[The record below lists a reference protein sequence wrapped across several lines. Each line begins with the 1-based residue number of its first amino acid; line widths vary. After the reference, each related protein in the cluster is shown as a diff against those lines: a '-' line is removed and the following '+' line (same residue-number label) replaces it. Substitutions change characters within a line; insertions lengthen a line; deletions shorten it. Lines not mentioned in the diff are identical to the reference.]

1 MWMQW
6 VVLAC
11 FVNSRLEVSERDI
24 NREHRQMALFQEPPP
39 DIHKI
44 DAREE
49 APEIDNRILYY
60 LAVVLTDPQVIEMVD
75 LMRVSFALFC

>member
-1 MWMQW
+1 M
-6 VVLAC
+6 VLAC

>member
-1 MWMQW
+1 M
-6 VVLAC
+6 VLC
-11 FVNSRLEVSERDI
+11 FFVHTSLEVSDRDI
-24 NREHRQMALFQEPPP
+24 DRSSRQMALFQEPPP

-60 LAVVLTDPQVIEMVD
+60 LAVVLTDPQVMEMVD
-75 LMRVSFALFC
+75 LMRVLFDLLC